1 MWVNNLP
8 NFSASARRIYCP
20 EELLQQK
27 NPQPKTNLTEE
38 FKYKKSIRIRCY
50 NLQSPDSFYFLPFL
64 YLFFSHRPTLYTI
77 NLLLA

>member
-38 FKYKKSIRIRCY
+38 FKYKKK
-50 NLQSPDSFYFLPFL
+50 
-64 YLFFSHRPTLYTI
+64 H
-77 NLLLA
+77 